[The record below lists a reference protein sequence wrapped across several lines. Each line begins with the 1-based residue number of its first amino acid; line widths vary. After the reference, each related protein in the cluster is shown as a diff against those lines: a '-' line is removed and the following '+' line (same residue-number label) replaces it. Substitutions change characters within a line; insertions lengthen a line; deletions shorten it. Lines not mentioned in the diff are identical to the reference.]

1 MAITISN
8 LVIGNN
14 VPAGT
19 TIGVLTA
26 SDGSGTVIPCNFVL
40 TKGSVGY
47 FAIAGNNLVTSWSV
61 PAIPGH
67 YSVRIRAIGSST
79 LFSGSATFTVDVG
92 IAAPPP
98 PPSPPPPP
106 PAPPPPPPPPAPP
119 PAPPPP
125 PPPPPAPPTPPPCPM
140 DPATQPTGSASTP
153 WDRPTALATRSRGN
167 GCRRMERARHPRH
180 RAELLP
186 VPFISWCRRRQGN
199 MRSGFSSTTVLMSL
213 RRAPR

>member
-1 MAITISN
+1 VQFCA
-8 LVIGNN
+8 
-14 VPAGT
+14 
-19 TIGVLTA
+19 
-26 SDGSGTVIPCNFVL
+26 D
-40 TKGSVGY
+40 KGLY
-47 FAIAGNNLVTSWSV
+47 RLFLNCGNNLVTSWSV
-61 PAIPGH
+61 PAMPGH

-79 LFSGSATFTVDVG
+79 LFSGSATLTVDVG

-98 PPSPPPPP
+98 PPPPPP
-106 PAPPPPPPPPAPP
+106 PAPPPPPPPNSPNVQINGSSNPVTVAGGAAIAATVSNGPGNPADWLGVYAVGSPNGP
-119 PAPPPP
+119 G
-125 PPPPPAPPTPPPCPM
+125 TP
-140 DPATQPTGSASTP
+140 
-153 WDRPTALATRSRGN
+153 SRGN